1 MAEAAGAGSGRPA
14 ATAAVLTRASHLH
27 PSDVRGLGRLAID
40 ATLGITSLVEA
51 LHHSISR
58 AALPLGKAGSG
69 RTRGLTGFVYSTVR
83 GITGL
88 VGLGVDAALARLVP
102 ALGEKASSS
111 EREAVVAALC
121 GVLGDH
127 LSQSGNP
134 LAIPM
139 RLRRAGR
146 PLAIER
152 TALAAAIPVATPR
165 IAVLVHGLCM
175 NDLQWRRRGHDHGAL
190 LAREAG
196 CTPVYLHYNSGLHI
210 STNGRALAGL
220 LESLLHEWP
229 VRPQSLV
236 LVGHS
241 MGGLVAR
248 SALHYAALAKHRWP
262 AKLEAI
268 FFLGTPH
275 LGAPLERGGNWANVL
290 MDASPYTAPFARLA
304 RIRSAGITDL
314 RHGALLDEEWD
325 GKDRFAHR
333 PAPNRGVPLPEGLR
347 AYALAATTGSR
358 SAPGPRVMG
367 DRLVPLASAL
377 GRHPSKARD
386 LGIPPENQWVGTHM
400 HHLDLLSS
408 PEAGARMVRWL
419 GTRARVPA

>member
-1 MAEAAGAGSGRPA
+1 M
-14 ATAAVLTRASHLH
+14 TRTTHLR
-27 PSDVRGLGRLAID
+27 PSDVRGLGRLALD
-40 ATLGITSLVEA
+40 ATLGVTNVVEA
-51 LHHSISR
+51 LHHSIAR
-58 AALPLGKAGSG
+58 AAPPLGKAGNG
-69 RTRGLTGFVYSTVR
+69 RTRGITGFVYATVR
-83 GITGL
+83 RITGL

-127 LSQSGNP
+127 LAQTGNP

-152 TALAAAIPVATPR
+152 AALAAAIPVATPR

-210 STNGRALAGL
+210 STNGRALADM
-220 LESLLHEWP
+220 LESLLDEWP
-229 VRPQSLV
+229 VPRPSLV

-241 MGGLVAR
+241 MGGLVTR

-262 AKLEAI
+262 ATLEAV

-275 LGAPLERGGNWANVL
+275 LGAPLERGGNWVNVL

-314 RHGALLDEEWD
+314 RHGTLLDEEWN
-325 GKDRFAHR
+325 GKDRFAHH
-333 PAPNRGVPLPEGLR
+333 PAPRQGLPLPEGLR

-358 SAPGPRVMG
+358 SALGPRVAG

-408 PEAGARMVRWL
+408 PEAGAQMVRWL
-419 GTRARVPA
+419 ARA